1 LLLFCRLAS
10 QCGRFDKI
18 NQPKYNLTPRLQRGD
33 EAVHFYPSKLQK
45 GPHAIHLML
54 VQNKLGLAIR
64 LVRVLQVLKEFED
77 LRAQQAQERDYRLV
91 PWVNGVK

>member
-1 LLLFCRLAS
+1 
-10 QCGRFDKI
+10 
-18 NQPKYNLTPRLQRGD
+18 
-33 EAVHFYPSKLQK
+33 
-45 GPHAIHLML
+45 ML

-64 LVRVLQVLKEFED
+64 LVRVLQILKEFED